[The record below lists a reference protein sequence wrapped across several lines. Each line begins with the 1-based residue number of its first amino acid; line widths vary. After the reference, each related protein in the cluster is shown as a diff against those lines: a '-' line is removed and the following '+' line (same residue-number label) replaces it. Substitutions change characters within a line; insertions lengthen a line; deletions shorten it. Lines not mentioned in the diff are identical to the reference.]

1 MCKSLSI
8 FIIIQTRLWVHS
20 LLFTKLIL
28 GFHMSSVHFVHLF
41 FGGQAIG
48 VGMAQKRKGAD
59 VSRLPSA
66 WAWTSRNA
74 DKWNIN
80 SALGVYNY
88 CHEAALYTPKRS
100 VFPLYPCISDVRK
113 CPSYAQKE

>member
-1 MCKSLSI
+1 MFTI
-8 FIIIQTRLWVHS
+8 FCSKLCHS
-20 LLFTKLIL
+20 
-28 GFHMSSVHFVHLF
+28 FHMSSVHFVHLF

-59 VSRLPSA
+59 VSRLSSA

-88 CHEAALYTPKRS
+88 RHAAALYTPK
-100 VFPLYPCISDVRK
+100 
-113 CPSYAQKE
+113 KERLSSLSLHF